1 MAQAQPAL
9 LQRHEERRMPAAS
22 FFLCGLAYEAG
33 RRPAAIGQQG
43 AGRAQRQEDKNSMK
57 QTVSAQIGDQSISFE
72 TGKMARQA
80 NGSVVVSCGETM
92 VLVTVV
98 AEKTGKD
105 LGFLPLTIEYQE
117 KMYAAGRIPGSYFRR
132 EIGRPSEREILTCR
146 LIDRPLRPL
155 FPKGYASETQVIAT
169 VFSADPQIE
178 PDLLSMNGA
187 SMALC
192 LSDIP
197 FAGPVGAARVA
208 MIDGQYLLNPTRAQ
222 QEKASI
228 NLVVAGTKNAV
239 VMVEGKALEASEAE
253 VLEAIFFAHAG
264 IQPLIDVQM
273 QWQQQLGKGK
283 RLVSAPLLDEALKAK
298 VEAAAQP
305 GIETVLNTPGKLERA
320 DAYSAL
326 CQDVQ
331 AKLASEGEEAQAQ
344 IGELLD
350 AFLKGRMRAQILE
363 QGRRLDNR
371 SFTEVRPIT
380 CEVGV
385 LPRAHGSALFTRGE
399 TQALVISTLG
409 SERDEQHV
417 EGLSGDVFRRFMLHY
432 NFPPFCVGEVR
443 PLRGPSRRD
452 IGHGTL
458 ARRGVE
464 PVLPDGDSFPY
475 TLRVV
480 SEILESN
487 GSSSMATVCGSS
499 LALMDAGVPIKAPV
513 AGVAMGLIKE
523 GEQVV
528 VLTDILGDED
538 HLGDMDFKVVGTSV
552 GITGLQMDIKID
564 GVDRAVMGRALNQA
578 RDGRLHILGRMA
590 EAIAAPRESISR
602 HAPRFLTMHI
612 HPDKIR
618 DIIGP
623 GGKVIREMTTEFDS
637 KIDVEDDGTVKIFSN
652 NTESANALVQRI
664 EEMTAMPEIG
674 RVYEGT
680 VRTIKDFGAFVEIL
694 PGTDGM
700 VHISELKH
708 ERVKK
713 VTDVV
718 REGDKV
724 RVKVVDIDNH
734 GRIRLSRKAALG
746 PGEE

>member
-1 MAQAQPAL
+1 MIQRVEAQ
-9 LQRHEERRMPAAS
+9 
-22 FFLCGLAYEAG
+22 
-33 RRPAAIGQQG
+33 
-43 AGRAQRQEDKNSMK
+43 
-57 QTVSAQIGDQSISFE
+57 VGDQIIAFE
-72 TGKMARQA
+72 TGKMAKQA
-80 NGSVVVSCGETM
+80 DGSVVVSCGETI

-98 AEKTGKD
+98 AEKEEKN

-132 EIGRPSEREILTCR
+132 EIGRPSEREVLTCR

-155 FPKGYASETQVIAT
+155 FADGYASETQVIAT
-169 VFSADPQIE
+169 VFSADPQVE
-178 PDLLSMNGA
+178 PDVLAMNGA
-187 SMALC
+187 SMALS
-192 LSDIP
+192 LSDVP

-208 MIDGQYLLNPTRAQ
+208 YINGSYVLNPSKAQ

-228 NLVVAGTKNAV
+228 NLVVAGTRNAV
-239 VMVEGKALEASEAE
+239 VMVEGKALEASEEE

-264 IQPLIDVQM
+264 MQPLIDVQL
-273 QWQQQLGKGK
+273 QWQQTIGRSKRVVTPPQVDAQLQEKVERAAAAGLEEMLNTPEKMARSERYGVL
-283 RLVSAPLLDEALKAK
+283 RQEVQSLLAEEAG
-298 VEAAAQP
+298 EAAAQ
-305 GIETVLNTPGKLERA
+305 
-320 DAYSAL
+320 
-326 CQDVQ
+326 
-331 AKLASEGEEAQAQ
+331 
-344 IGELLD
+344 IGGLLD
-350 AFLKGRMRAQILE
+350 GYRKKRMRAQIVE
-363 QGRRLDNR
+363 QGRRVDGR
-371 SFTEVRPIT
+371 SFTEVRPIA

-399 TQALVISTLG
+399 TQALVIGTLG

-417 EGLSGDVFRRFMLHY
+417 EGLGGDVFRRFMLHY

-464 PVLPDGDSFPY
+464 AVLPTGDAFPY

-487 GSSSMATVCGSS
+487 GSSSMATVCGAS
-499 LALMDAGVPIKAPV
+499 LALMDAGVPIKTPV
-513 AGVAMGLIKE
+513 SGVAMGLIKE
-523 GEQVV
+523 GDTVV

-538 HLGDMDFKVVGTSV
+538 HLGDMDFKVVGTRE

-564 GVDRAVMGRALNQA
+564 GVDRAIMGRALAQA
-578 RDGRLHILGRMA
+578 KDGRLHILGKMEEVLA
-590 EAIAAPRESISR
+590 TPREAVSR
-602 HAPRFLTMHI
+602 HAPRFVTLRI

-623 GGKVIREMTTEFDS
+623 GGKVIREMTMEFDS

-652 NTESANALVQRI
+652 STDAAAALVRRI
-664 EEMTAMPEIG
+664 EEMTAMPEVG
-674 RVYEGT
+674 RIYEGE
-680 VRTIKDFGAFVEIL
+680 VRTIKEFGAFVQIL

-700 VHISELKH
+700 VHISELKN
-708 ERVKK
+708 ERVQK

-718 REGDKV
+718 KEGDIIK
-724 RVKVVDIDNH
+724 VKVIDIDNR
-734 GRIRLSRKAALG
+734 GRIRLSRKAALAE
-746 PGEE
+746 GEN